1 MIEMLG
7 VIAIM
12 AIIAAVLLPN
22 IARRISRTNGDKE
35 DQALSVLADGL
46 MRYVQANQA
55 VPGSSSWY
63 SNIATYTGLNVNE
76 VQRVDPDDSSSTRVY
91 LINPSFSPGSPSSSP
106 VWTQTSTGAVSTA
119 NATVMIISTHKSS
132 LTLPVS
138 SGAASSQSAFDN
150 IWNWN
155 YDASTKSPPSGWAS
169 PWTGNG
175 EFLHVKRINFTPL
188 FQRVTFSNTD
198 YPTNYPQ
205 RQVGTASATTLNS
218 AAAIDAYY
226 LMGTA
231 LKLYKASGAGS
242 TLDISHT
249 LQNGVNF
256 LYESNRWRIP

>member
-1 MIEMLG
+1 
-7 VIAIM
+7 
-12 AIIAAVLLPN
+12 
-22 IARRISRTNGDKE
+22 
-35 DQALSVLADGL
+35 
-46 MRYVQANQA
+46 
-55 VPGSSSWY
+55 
-63 SNIATYTGLNVNE
+63 
-76 VQRVDPDDSSSTRVY
+76 
-91 LINPSFSPGSPSSSP
+91 
-106 VWTQTSTGAVSTA
+106 
-119 NATVMIISTHKSS
+119 MIISTHKSG

-138 SGAASSQSAFDN
+138 SGVAASQSAFDN

-155 YDASTKSPPSGWAS
+155 YNASTEDPPSGWS
-169 PWTGNG
+169 SGWTGNG
-175 EFLHVKRINFTPL
+175 EFLHVRRVNFIPL

-249 LQNGVNF
+249 LQSGVNF